1 MLGDHGFI
9 HGLFLFVIANN
20 FRYSQFNQNVI
31 MDFVADLLKIVL
43 PAGLVIYGMYL
54 TVVSFLS
61 KEREKL
67 LIDLKTQNTQTVLP
81 IRLQACERLCLLLE
95 RITPNNLVRR
105 VNQAD
110 FSARDLHTQLLMEVR
125 EEFNHNLSQQVYFS
139 DETWE
144 SVKRAVESVVTL
156 INSSFQD
163 MNDEARGIDL
173 AKRIF
178 QRSLDQKN
186 DGIQIALTEV
196 KSEIRIY
203 F

>member
-1 MLGDHGFI
+1 
-9 HGLFLFVIANN
+9 
-20 FRYSQFNQNVI
+20 
-31 MDFVADLLKIVL
+31 MDFIADILKITL

-54 TVVSFLS
+54 TVVSFLN

-67 LIDLKTQNTQTVLP
+67 LVEIKTQNNQTILP
-81 IRLQACERLCLLLE
+81 IRLQAGERLCLLLE

-105 VNQAD
+105 VNQPEY
-110 FSARDLHTQLLMEVR
+110 SAKDLHARLLYEVR

-144 SVKRAVESVVTL
+144 AVKRAVEAVVTMV
-156 INSSFQD
+156 NSALQD
-163 MNDEARGIDL
+163 MNEEARGIDL

-178 QRSLDQKN
+178 QKSLDQKN
-186 DGIQIALTEV
+186 DSIQHALTQV